1 MGALG
6 ADCQFWGLAFML
18 ILSCSCGHEM
28 RVVEDAIGRT
38 RTCEQCKNPLPIQR
52 NNTRPEGSPKKL
64 DPARV
69 LGSGVGFDYK
79 RIGEKL
85 VEAHLVTKEQVARA
99 LAHQKEKGGKLVEN
113 LIQLGFLDIKTFVR
127 FLANTPGIASID
139 LSKYTIPPE
148 IIELVPMDLAV
159 KHEIFPIDKMGKLL
173 TLGMACPLDVTA
185 IQEIEGRTGLRVKA
199 LLCSAEDIRRAIRR
213 YYPDGLEAHFSDAI
227 ASSERRISAP
237 SRAINEAKRLDAKRV
252 DAKPEQAESAL
263 TFQRLTKLIREMKAL
278 PALPATVQ
286 NVEAAL
292 RDLDV
297 SARDVAHTI
306 NHDPPVAAKVL
317 SVANSAA
324 YGFPNRVD
332 SVDLAVAL
340 MGLRETYS
348 IVLAAAVL
356 KLFEK
361 SKRYHYEA
369 FWEES
374 MNCAAAAKVIAKS
387 CGYERDHAAFT
398 AGLLHDIGR
407 VALLEVAPEVYDD
420 VPADLDGEALI
431 RAEEEAVGLTHTE
444 AGYELAQQWRLP
456 SDMAEAIRY
465 HHHPEYAT
473 VGADLVYIVALAEN
487 WTREVTYAL
496 DDPDAALY
504 ASQHLWQ
511 ALRMSEAEAMELF
524 NVVSALPRKRF
535 MWNKEEKVPV

>member
-1 MGALG
+1 MRLPGRIGSHSFVLG
-6 ADCQFWGLAFML
+6 DLPFML
-18 ILSCSCGHEM
+18 ILTCSCGHEA
-28 RVVEDAIGRT
+28 RVVEEALGRK
-38 RTCEQCKNPLPIQR
+38 RACEKCKTSVLIQR
-52 NNTRPEGSPKKL
+52 NNTRPDVAQKSV
-64 DPARV
+64 DPAKV
-69 LGSGVGFDYK
+69 LSSGAGFDYK

-85 VEAHLVTKEQVARA
+85 VDAHLVSKEQVARA

-113 LIQLGFLDIKTFVR
+113 LIQLGYLDIKTFVR
-127 FLANTPGIASID
+127 FLANTPGVASID
-139 LSKYTIPPE
+139 LSKYTIPAE
-148 IIELVPMDLAV
+148 IIDLVPMDLAV

-173 TLGMACPLDVTA
+173 TLGMACPLDVSA
-185 IQEIEGRTGLRVKA
+185 IQEIEARTGLRVKA

-213 YYPDGLEAHFSDAI
+213 YYPDGLEAHFSEAI
-227 ASSERRISAP
+227 ASSERRVSA
-237 SRAINEAKRLDAKRV
+237 STRAINAAKRA

-263 TFQRLTKLIREMKAL
+263 TFQRLTKLIREMKGL

-286 NVEAAL
+286 KVETAL

-297 SARDVAHTI
+297 SARDVAQTI
-306 NHDPPVAAKVL
+306 NHDPPIAAKVL

-387 CGYERDHAAFT
+387 CGFERDHAAFT

-407 VALLEVAPEVYDD
+407 VALLEVAPEVYDG

-444 AGYELAQQWRLP
+444 AGYELAQQWHLP
-456 SDMAEAIRY
+456 AELAEAIRY

-473 VGADLVYIVALAEN
+473 AGANLVYVVALAEN
-487 WTREVTYAL
+487 WTREATYAL
-496 DDPDAALY
+496 DDPDAALH
-504 ASQHLWQ
+504 ASQHLWE
-511 ALRMSEAEAMELF
+511 ALSISEADAMELF

-535 MWNKEEKVPV
+535 MWNKEEKVTA